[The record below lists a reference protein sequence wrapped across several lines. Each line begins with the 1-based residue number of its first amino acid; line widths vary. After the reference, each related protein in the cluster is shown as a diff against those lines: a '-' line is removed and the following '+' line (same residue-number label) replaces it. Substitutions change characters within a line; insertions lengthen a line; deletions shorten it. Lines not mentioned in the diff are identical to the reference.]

1 MFDHLRKNS
10 IFFTISRCSAVGSA
24 PVSGTG
30 GLEFESPH
38 FDQKEKRALVALFS
52 FLTGVSDSTSL
63 ALCATGVR
71 ISNEAAG
78 KLVVRW

>member
-38 FDQKEKRALVALFS
+38 FDQKVRFALENQP
-52 FLTGVSDSTSL
+52 
-63 ALCATGVR
+63 
-71 ISNEAAG
+71 ISQDLG
-78 KLVVRW
+78 